1 MFWMDIRTLRARL
14 EKIKNKEKHGIEK
27 FNIMLFFSMRR
38 RRLKNLKFFR

>member
-1 MFWMDIRTLRARL
+1 MFWMDIRRLRARL

-27 FNIMLFFSMRR
+27 FNIMLFSMRR